1 MEVSIDGPGQTE
13 NKEGRKSA
21 SILMESA
28 EEAGKQRCY
37 LGQTEGLEEEKRIPG
52 CC

>member
-1 MEVSIDGPGQTE
+1 MEVGTDGPDQTE

-21 SILMESA
+21 PILIEPA
-28 EEAGKQRCY
+28 VEAGKQRCY
-37 LGQTEGLEEEKRIPG
+37 LRDGLEEEKRIPG

>member
-1 MEVSIDGPGQTE
+1 MEVGTDGPDQTE

-21 SILMESA
+21 PILIEPA
-28 EEAGKQRCY
+28 EEAGKQRRY
-37 LGQTEGLEEEKRIPG
+37 LRDGLEEEKRIPG